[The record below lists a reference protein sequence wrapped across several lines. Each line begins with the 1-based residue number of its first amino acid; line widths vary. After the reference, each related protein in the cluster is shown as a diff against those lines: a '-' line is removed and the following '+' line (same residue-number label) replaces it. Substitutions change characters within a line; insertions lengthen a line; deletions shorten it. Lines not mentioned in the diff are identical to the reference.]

1 MKTNARKRQLMTKKQ
16 RTASLFHRRIII
28 TLPPWSLLV
37 LVPTIFIGM
46 IGHPMLVTNIVSF
59 VLVSVSLILVIVAR
73 RQVRALKHD
82 VHEALNNIN
91 AEDDDEDDIEDEY
104 ADITEKVTLKKMKV
118 NGTKSA
124 RVSEH

>member
-1 MKTNARKRQLMTKKQ
+1 MTKKQ

>member
-91 AEDDDEDDIEDEY
+91 DEDDIEDEY